1 MQGLSSWHIGKLSGR
16 IHWIG
21 SLFEEVV
28 MATKIKCLCGD
39 GEFEHRGEPMAQV
52 CCHCVDCQKAH
63 SAAYLKVAIYPV
75 DGVKVT
81 KGMSI
86 SWTVLL
92 RRSWTMRKSR
102 FTEEQI
108 IGVLR
113 DQEFGNRC

>member
-1 MQGLSSWHIGKLSGR
+1 MLSLY
-16 IHWIG
+16 
-21 SLFEEVV
+21 
-28 MATKIKCLCGD
+28 
-39 GEFEHRGEPMAQV
+39 
-52 CCHCVDCQKAH
+52 CHCEDCQKAH
-63 SAAYLKVAIYPV
+63 SAAYFKVAIYPV

-81 KGMSI
+81 KGKTI

-113 DQEFGNRC
+113 DREFGNRC